1 MEGTDMG
8 KLDGKV
14 ALVTGASEGMGL
26 EAARL
31 FAVEGATVYITGRR
45 QDALDA
51 AVKASD
57 GALRGI
63 RADSGNPADLD
74 RVFAQIASEAG
85 SLQVVFASAGIGNL
99 QEPIEAVTA
108 ESFHEIFAVN
118 TLGSLLT
125 VQKALPLLKEG
136 GSIILNGAANT
147 SRGFPGAGV
156 YTASKAANRSLVRTW
171 AAELGG
177 RNIRVNILSPG
188 AVHTPA
194 QERLPESVREF
205 IVSKVP
211 LGRFGE
217 PAEMA
222 SAALFLASDDSSF
235 ITGVELAVDGGLAQV

>member
-1 MEGTDMG
+1 MG

-26 EAARL
+26 ESARL
-31 FAVEGATVYITGRR
+31 FAAEGATVYITGRH

-51 AVKASD
+51 AVKQSD

-63 RADSGNPADLD
+63 QADSGRPEDLD
-74 RVFAQIASEAG
+74 RVFAQVASRSG
-85 SLQVVFASAGIGNL
+85 RLNVVFANAGGGSM
-99 QEPIEAVTA
+99 QEPLEAVTPG
-108 ESFHEIFAVN
+108 SFRQVFAVN

-125 VQKALPLLKEG
+125 VQKALPLLSDG
-136 GSIILNGAANT
+136 GSVILNGTAT
-147 SRGFPGAGV
+147 IGKGLPGAGV
-156 YTASKAANRSLVRTW
+156 YSASKAANRSLVRTW

-194 QERLPESVREF
+194 SEQLPEPVREL
-205 IVSKVP
+205 IVGQVP

-217 PAEMA
+217 PSELAA
-222 SAALFLASDDSSF
+222 AALFLACDDSSF
-235 ITGVELAVDGGLAQV
+235 ITGTEIAVEGGLAQV